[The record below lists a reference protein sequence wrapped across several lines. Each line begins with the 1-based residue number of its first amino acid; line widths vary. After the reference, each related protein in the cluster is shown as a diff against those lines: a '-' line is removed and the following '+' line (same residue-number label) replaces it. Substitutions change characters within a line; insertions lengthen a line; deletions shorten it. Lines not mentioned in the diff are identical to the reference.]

1 MSSLSDFPVE
11 KPEQYLIL
19 YIATLIQ
26 LSECLDIK
34 PPSNASPPPTIKPVP
49 KVVPITPTV
58 AETPIK
64 PPALPTT
71 SGESNLDNFS
81 LDESSTGNSILV
93 FLFVL
98 IYSKDSS

>member
-1 MSSLSDFPVE
+1 MSDFPVE

-49 KVVPITPTV
+49 KC
-58 AETPIK
+58 
-64 PPALPTT
+64 
-71 SGESNLDNFS
+71 SSNNTYS
-81 LDESSTGNSILV
+81 CRNSN
-93 FLFVL
+93 
-98 IYSKDSS
+98 